1 LLPPPPP
8 PTDKEDAI
16 FDAVEEEEE
25 EEISVRKIKQN
36 LTLKLKEKLKLRAD
50 RESVLFLSFFLYYDR
65 TQNHRYITNY
75 SKSTN

>member
-1 LLPPPPP
+1 MPS
-8 PTDKEDAI
+8 

-25 EEISVRKIKQN
+25 EEEEETISMRKIKQN
-36 LTLKLKEKLKLRAD
+36 LTRILHEKLELRAD
-50 RESVLFLSFFLYYDR
+50 IESVLFLSFFLYYDR